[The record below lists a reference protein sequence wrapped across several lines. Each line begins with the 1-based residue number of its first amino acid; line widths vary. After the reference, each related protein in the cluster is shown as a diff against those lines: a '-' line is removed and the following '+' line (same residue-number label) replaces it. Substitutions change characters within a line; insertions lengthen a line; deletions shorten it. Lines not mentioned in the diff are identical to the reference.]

1 MCPMCRS
8 NICDEVEPSKTI
20 TIRLDDLKDQVE
32 FLNDELDDAALARY
46 ASEDEAVAALL
57 RARKERDRM
66 AATFG
71 DNFSRLETLMTTKDE
86 RIDTLQLELD
96 ELRKGRR
103 QRAVL
108 KDYKLRTRSD
118 TSRRWE
124 DLHRSTST
132 DDAARQRRI
141 LNLVMHDFEQVNHL
155 LENRDEEDDDS
166 DMDTAEDDDSDM
178 DTAEDDWVVWHCEAE
193 SVTETIWINGDWH
206 YIDTPTAQ
214 DWLVS
219 RVIR

>member
-1 MCPMCRS
+1 
-8 NICDEVEPSKTI
+8 
-20 TIRLDDLKDQVE
+20 
-32 FLNDELDDAALARY
+32 
-46 ASEDEAVAALL
+46 
-57 RARKERDRM
+57 
-66 AATFG
+66 
-71 DNFSRLETLMTTKDE
+71 MTTKDE

>member
-1 MCPMCRS
+1 
-8 NICDEVEPSKTI
+8 
-20 TIRLDDLKDQVE
+20 
-32 FLNDELDDAALARY
+32 
-46 ASEDEAVAALL
+46 
-57 RARKERDRM
+57 M
-66 AATFG
+66 AATFR
-71 DNFSRLETLMTTKDE
+71 DNFSRMEALMTKKDE
-86 RIDTLQLELD
+86 LIATLGSELD
-96 ELRKGRR
+96 EFRKGRR
-103 QRAVL
+103 QRVVAQCSSH
-108 KDYKLRTRSD
+108 YKLRLRSD
-118 TSRRWE
+118 TSRPWE

>member
-1 MCPMCRS
+1 
-8 NICDEVEPSKTI
+8 
-20 TIRLDDLKDQVE
+20 
-32 FLNDELDDAALARY
+32 
-46 ASEDEAVAALL
+46 
-57 RARKERDRM
+57 M
-66 AATFG
+66 AATFR
-71 DNFSRLETLMTTKDE
+71 DNFSRVVALMTTKDE

-108 KDYKLRTRSD
+108 KDYKLCTRSD
-118 TSRRWE
+118 TSRPWE

-155 LENRDEEDDDS
+155 LENRDEEDDN
-166 DMDTAEDDDSDM
+166 SDM